1 MGTKKNN
8 NLKELIK
15 KLRKAALLKKIL
27 EIELFYTYKIS
38 NQNSC

>member
-27 EIELFYTYKIS
+27 EIE
-38 NQNSC
+38 

>member
-8 NLKELIK
+8 NVKELIK

-27 EIELFYTYKIS
+27 EIE
-38 NQNSC
+38 